1 MKFKN
6 VVTTLFF
13 AIMSDLVVA
22 QTITSQFDFGNADY
36 AALSIPKEFSYN
48 EVPYLM
54 MYDKDDRNILH
65 VYNEELEV
73 VKTINMKEVI
83 PFTYQL
89 TYQDEAREVIAVNE
103 VNKSQYCQFESLE
116 AFIQQEKMMDP
127 DFDESCL
134 NITNLTDGTR
144 KITIDYNRIRY
155 STNEQMYFAYT
166 YFGMKYPLVYF
177 VENEENLTGYK
188 VSYNI
193 EYSDWKAVGTRIV
206 DCSERQERIKLCN
219 INLNL
224 GEGKTNRYFEVSQTL
239 FNKDEQFEYIVPK
252 YKLSNRGNISTIPNG
267 VINDGQVKIVTTR
280 STVVSEQKELALAGF
295 MILSEDGDIISDID
309 FDGGFEGNI
318 YIEHA
323 FVISIGKSKY
333 LAFDGYCN
341 NENATIFYR
350 IDNSTN
356 SIQKVMTAPST
367 MVLSPTI
374 VSNGTPINVKF
385 GDSNESGSDI
395 VVVSASGASVKSY
408 HVPAGQTSMQ
418 ILTNST
424 TGMYCVSRI
433 QKNKSV
439 ETRKIIV
446 R

>member
-252 YKLSNRGNISTIPNG
+252 YKLSNRGNISTIP
-267 VINDGQVKIVTTR
+267 T
-280 STVVSEQKELALAGF
+280 SVS
-295 MILSEDGDIISDID
+295 IIS
-309 FDGGFEGNI
+309 
-318 YIEHA
+318 
-323 FVISIGKSKY
+323 
-333 LAFDGYCN
+333 
-341 NENATIFYR
+341 
-350 IDNSTN
+350 
-356 SIQKVMTAPST
+356 
-367 MVLSPTI
+367 
-374 VSNGTPINVKF
+374 
-385 GDSNESGSDI
+385 
-395 VVVSASGASVKSY
+395 
-408 HVPAGQTSMQ
+408 
-418 ILTNST
+418 
-424 TGMYCVSRI
+424 
-433 QKNKSV
+433 
-439 ETRKIIV
+439 
-446 R
+446 